1 MKQVLQHARS
11 GALEVVEIP
20 HSRARAGGVLVRNAA
35 SLISAGTERTAV
47 DFAQKSLVNKAR
59 ERPDLVR
66 QVLDRVRQEGI
77 SQTVHAVLDR
87 LDQYSVL
94 GYSCAGV
101 VEEVGRGAE
110 EFAVGDRVAC
120 AGAAY
125 AHHAEAV
132 SVPRNLVVSIPEGVS
147 FEDASYVTLGA
158 IALHGVRTA
167 ESRLGEAVAVIGLG
181 LLGQLTV
188 QILRAAGCRV
198 IGIDLEPDKVAFALQ
213 CGAETA
219 VVRSADVPA
228 AIASFTGGIGV
239 DQVIVTAAANS
250 NDPVE
255 LAAAIC
261 RDRGRVT
268 IVGAVGMDLPRD
280 PFYLKELELRLSR
293 SYGPGR
299 YDPSYEEKG
308 NDYPVGYVRWTER
321 RNMQE
326 FLRLVASGA
335 VSPSKLSTHAFPV
348 EQAAEAYRII
358 TGERAEPFLG
368 IVLTYPNSQQ
378 PIVDTVTLNG
388 TGKKRNTEQLG
399 IGFIGAGSFGKTV
412 LLPRFARL
420 KGARLTGIAT
430 ATGASARATG
440 QRYQFEFCTT
450 EPERLIGDP
459 GTEAVVITTRHGSH
473 ARLTAMALRAG
484 KSVFVEKPIALNE
497 EDLLD
502 VISAQQESG
511 KVLCVGFNRR
521 FSPLAVE
528 MKEALPG
535 VGQIAIQYRIN
546 AGAIPLDHWIHDPDQ
561 GGGRMIGEACHFIDF
576 CQFLTDEAPVE
587 VFAQSIGGVGAET
600 HDTVT
605 INIRFARGSIASINY
620 FANGHRSIPKEYIEV
635 YGGGVI
641 AILDD
646 FRSLSILNGGK
657 RQDRKVRAQQK
668 GFDEEVEAFARA
680 IEEQLL
686 PISMASLAG
695 TTRASF
701 AIEEALRTGQ
711 PVRLREHL

>member
-20 HSRARAGGVLVRNAA
+20 HSRARPGGVLVRNAA

-66 QVLDRVRQEGI
+66 QVLERVRREGI

-132 SVPRNLVVSIPEGVS
+132 SVPRNLVVPIPEGVT

-167 ESRLGEAVAVIGLG
+167 ESRLGETVAVIGLG

-188 QILRAAGCRV
+188 QLLRAAGCRV
-198 IGIDLEPDKVAFALQ
+198 IGIDLDPQKVAFALEF
-213 CGAETA
+213 GAEA
-219 VVRSADVPA
+219 GVVRSADVTA
-228 AIASFTGGIGV
+228 AIAGFTGGIGV
-239 DQVIVTAAANS
+239 DQVIITAAANS

-268 IVGAVGMDLPRD
+268 IVGAVGMDIPRD

-299 YDPSYEEKG
+299 YDPSYEERG
-308 NDYPVGYVRWTER
+308 IDYPVGYVRWTER

-326 FLRLVASGA
+326 FLRLVSTGA
-335 VSPSKLSTHAFPV
+335 VSPSKLSTHSFPV
-348 EQAAEAYRII
+348 EEAPEAYRII
-358 TGERAEPFLG
+358 TGERDEPFLG
-368 IVLTYPNSQQ
+368 IVLTYPPSQQ
-378 PIVDTVTLNG
+378 AIVDTVALDGDVRRRRTD
-388 TGKKRNTEQLG
+388 ELG
-399 IGFIGAGSFGKTV
+399 IGFIGAGSFGKSV
-412 LLPRFARL
+412 LLPRFSAL
-420 KGARLTGIAT
+420 KDVRLTGIAT

-440 QRYQFEFCTT
+440 QRYRFGFCTT
-450 EPERLIGDP
+450 EPEKLIHDAD
-459 GTEAVVITTRHGSH
+459 THAVVITTRHGSH
-473 ARLTAMALRAG
+473 AGLAARALRAG
-484 KSVFVEKPIALNE
+484 KAVFVEKPLALTE
-497 EDLLD
+497 EDLQD
-502 VISAQQESG
+502 VVAAQKESG
-511 KVLCVGFNRR
+511 GVLCVGFNRR
-521 FSPLAVE
+521 FSPLAADL
-528 MKEALPG
+528 KEALAG
-535 VGQIAIQYRIN
+535 SEQIAIQYRIN
-546 AGAIPLDHWIHDPDQ
+546 AGTIPRDHWIHDHEQ
-561 GGGRMIGEACHFIDF
+561 GGGRIIGEACHFIDF
-576 CQFLTDEAPVE
+576 CQFLTDDAPVE
-587 VFAQSIGGVGAET
+587 VFAHSIGGPGAET
-600 HDTVT
+600 HDTVAIT
-605 INIRFARGSIASINY
+605 LRFARGSIASINY
-620 FANGHRSIPKEYIEV
+620 FANGDRALSKEHIEV

-641 AILDD
+641 GILDD
-646 FRSLSILNGGK
+646 FRALSVLRDG
-657 RQDRKVRAQQK
+657 RRDDRTARTQQK

-680 IEEQLL
+680 AKEQTL
-686 PISMASLAG
+686 PISMVSLAA

-701 AIEEALRTGQ
+701 AVEEALRIGQ
-711 PVRLREHL
+711 PIRMAA

>member
-47 DFAQKSLVNKAR
+47 DFAQKSLVDKAR

-66 QVLDRVRQEGI
+66 QVLDRVRREGI

-132 SVPRNLVVSIPEGVS
+132 SVPRNLVVPIPDGVS

-188 QILRAAGCRV
+188 QILNAAGCRV
-198 IGIDLEPDKVAFALQ
+198 IGIDLDSEKVALALQ
-213 CGAETA
+213 SGAEAA
-219 VVRSADVPA
+219 VIRSVDVSA
-228 AIASFTGGIGV
+228 AIAEFTCGIGV

-255 LAAAIC
+255 LAADIC

-268 IVGAVGMDLPRD
+268 IVGAVGMDLPRE
-280 PFYLKELELRLSR
+280 PFYMKELELRLSR

-326 FLRLVASGA
+326 FLRLVGSGA
-335 VSPSKLSTHAFPV
+335 ISPSKLSTHSFPV
-348 EQAAEAYRII
+348 EEAPEAYRII
-358 TGERAEPFLG
+358 TGERDEPFLG
-368 IVLTYPNSQQ
+368 IVLTYPPSQL
-378 PIVDTVTLNG
+378 PIVDTVALASVG
-388 TGKKRNTEQLG
+388 RPRRTEEWG
-399 IGFIGAGSFGKTV
+399 VGFIGAGSFGKTV

-420 KGARLTGIAT
+420 KGVRLTGIAT

-440 QRYQFEFCTT
+440 QRYRFGFCTT
-450 EPERLIGDP
+450 DSDKLIDDA
-459 GTEAVVITTRHGSH
+459 GTQAVVITTRHGSH
-473 ARLTAMALRAG
+473 ASLTARALRAG
-484 KSVFVEKPIALNE
+484 KSVFVEKPLALNE

-502 VISAQQESG
+502 VIAAQKASG
-511 KVLCVGFNRR
+511 QVLCVGFNRR

-528 MKEALPG
+528 MKQALAAR
-535 VGQIAIQYRIN
+535 GQIAIQYRIN
-546 AGAIPLDHWIHDPDQ
+546 AGAIPADHWIHDPDQ
-561 GGGRMIGEACHFIDF
+561 GGGRMIGEACHFIDL
-576 CQFLTDEAPVE
+576 CQFLADDSPVE
-587 VFAQSIGGVGAET
+587 VYAQSIGGMGAET
-600 HDTVT
+600 HDTIAIT
-605 INIRFARGSIASINY
+605 IRFAGGSIASINY
-620 FANGHRSIPKEYIEV
+620 FANGDRSLSKEHIEV
-635 YGGGVI
+635 YGGGVV

-646 FRSLSILNGGK
+646 FRALSILSNGK
-657 RQDRKVRAQQK
+657 RNDRKVRAQEK

-680 IEEQLL
+680 IEEQVL
-686 PISMASLAG
+686 PISMDSLAS
-695 TTRASF
+695 TTRVSF
-701 AIEEALRTGQ
+701 AIEEALRTGR
-711 PVRLREHL
+711 PVRLGVA

>member
-1 MKQVLQHARS
+1 MTNRGLSRLPHPELEESMKQVLQHARS

-66 QVLDRVRQEGI
+66 QVLERVRKEGI

-132 SVPRNLVVSIPEGVS
+132 SVPRNLVVPIPEGVT

-167 ESRLGEAVAVIGLG
+167 ESRLGETVAVIGLG
-181 LLGQLTV
+181 LLGQITV
-188 QILRAAGCRV
+188 QILKAAGCRV
-198 IGIDLEPDKVAFALQ
+198 IGIDLDPEKVAFALE
-213 CGAETA
+213 CGAEAA
-219 VVRSADVPA
+219 VVRSADVSA
-228 AIASFTGGIGV
+228 AIAEFTGGIGV
-239 DQVIVTAAANS
+239 DQVVVTAAANS

-280 PFYLKELELRLSR
+280 PFYMKELELRLSR

-326 FLRLVASGA
+326 FLRHGRLRSRH
-335 VSPSKLSTHAFPV
+335 TV
-348 EQAAEAYRII
+348 EAQH
-358 TGERAEPFLG
+358 
-368 IVLTYPNSQQ
+368 S
-378 PIVDTVTLNG
+378 
-388 TGKKRNTEQLG
+388 
-399 IGFIGAGSFGKTV
+399 
-412 LLPRFARL
+412 LLP
-420 KGARLTGIAT
+420 
-430 ATGASARATG
+430 
-440 QRYQFEFCTT
+440 
-450 EPERLIGDP
+450 
-459 GTEAVVITTRHGSH
+459 
-473 ARLTAMALRAG
+473 
-484 KSVFVEKPIALNE
+484 
-497 EDLLD
+497 
-502 VISAQQESG
+502 
-511 KVLCVGFNRR
+511 
-521 FSPLAVE
+521 
-528 MKEALPG
+528 
-535 VGQIAIQYRIN
+535 
-546 AGAIPLDHWIHDPDQ
+546 
-561 GGGRMIGEACHFIDF
+561 GGGG
-576 CQFLTDEAPVE
+576 P
-587 VFAQSIGGVGAET
+587 
-600 HDTVT
+600 
-605 INIRFARGSIASINY
+605 
-620 FANGHRSIPKEYIEV
+620 RSVPHHH
-635 YGGGVI
+635 G
-641 AILDD
+641 
-646 FRSLSILNGGK
+646 
-657 RQDRKVRAQQK
+657 
-668 GFDEEVEAFARA
+668 
-680 IEEQLL
+680 
-686 PISMASLAG
+686 
-695 TTRASF
+695 
-701 AIEEALRTGQ
+701 RTG
-711 PVRLREHL
+711 